1 MKVVIV
7 VVLVSI
13 FSFGFWW
20 FGKHSLQDIQVKEAS
35 LISKVE
41 YLKHS
46 IHKKEVEVAR
56 LQIVIND
63 YEVIIADWQKLKDKK
78 IINVHDFLDIVGR
91 CEEFKANVHKLEDEL
106 LQQTI
111 ELKHYKRFVE

>member
-56 LQIVIND
+56 LQIVIK
-63 YEVIIADWQKLKDKK
+63 YSKFSIITK
-78 IINVHDFLDIVGR
+78 II
-91 CEEFKANVHKLEDEL
+91 
-106 LQQTI
+106 LQTFYNA
-111 ELKHYKRFVE
+111 LTL